1 MGDSG
6 AASSRW
12 HLEQRILY
20 VAGGVLIA
28 SGAVHV
34 LVWLTEG
41 GSLEGPVSWRKPI
54 LFGFSAGVTLLS
66 LGWLFG
72 AIRRR
77 AGDTIVS
84 GTLALAMLVEVGLIT
99 LQQWRGVPS
108 HFNRGTELDSS
119 ILNGIEA
126 LILLVT
132 VVIAD
137 LTWRSFRP
145 LRASADV
152 ALAIRGGMLL
162 LLLSCL
168 LGFVLVGWGNHQMAS
183 GRPPE
188 TFGSAGVMKFPHGV
202 PMHAIQALP
211 ILAWLL
217 CKTGVPEPQRT
228 TAVAYT
234 IGSTVAF
241 TAYSLLQTFS
251 GRARFEPWWLSMSVL
266 IASGGLLMVPVY
278 IAVRGVIRRRLNSA
292 TPQA

>member
-1 MGDSG
+1 MGIGG
-6 AASSRW
+6 AAPSPRR
-12 HLEQRILY
+12 LEQRVLY
-20 VAGGVLIA
+20 VAGAVLIA
-28 SGAVHV
+28 SGGIHV

-41 GSLEGPVSWRKPI
+41 GSLGGPVSWRKPI

-66 LGWLFG
+66 LGWLVG

-77 AGDTIVS
+77 AGDTILC
-84 GTLALAMLVEVGLIT
+84 GALALAMLLEVGLIT

-108 HFNRGTELDSS
+108 HFNRGAALDSA

-145 LRASADV
+145 LRASVDV

-168 LGFVLVGWGNHQMAS
+168 FGFVLVGWGNYQAAS
-183 GRPPE
+183 GHPPE
-188 TFGSAGVMKFPHGV
+188 TFGTAGVMKFPHGA

-211 ILAWLL
+211 LLAWLL
-217 CKTGVPEPQRT
+217 WRIGVPEPQRT
-228 TAVAYT
+228 TAVAYA
-234 IGSTVAF
+234 IGSMVAF
-241 TAYSLLQTFS
+241 TAYRLLQTFS
-251 GRARFEPWWLSMSVL
+251 GRARFEPWWLSTTVL
-266 IASGGLLMVPVY
+266 IAAAGLLVVPAGM
-278 IAVRGVIRRRLNSA
+278 AVRGAIRLRKN
-292 TPQA
+292 P